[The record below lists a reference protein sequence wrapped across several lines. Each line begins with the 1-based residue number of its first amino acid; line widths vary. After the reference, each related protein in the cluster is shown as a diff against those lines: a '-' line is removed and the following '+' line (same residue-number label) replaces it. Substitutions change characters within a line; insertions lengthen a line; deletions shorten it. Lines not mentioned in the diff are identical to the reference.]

1 MGFHLHK
8 KCIFAPLKKILMKK
22 IFVGFLSLLLV
33 FNSFGQDELKQSALQ
48 LNTIT
53 TAVPFLLI
61 APDSRAGAM
70 GDVGVST
77 SPDANS
83 IHWNVAKLAFV
94 EKEMG
99 ISVSYSPWLRSLV
112 PDISM
117 SYISGYKKLGDKNAI
132 GASLRYFSLGDI
144 KFTND
149 QGDPIGDFNPAEFA
163 IDVGF
168 SQKFGDRLSGG
179 IAARYIYSNL
189 TGGIDVGGADTK
201 AGRSFA
207 VDVGVFYTNDEVE
220 LFGKDAVFNLGLS
233 ISNIGAKI
241 SYTNDAVADFI
252 PINLRFGP
260 SVNFLIDDH
269 NSFAV
274 VTDINKLL
282 VPTPPIY
289 ATDEAG
295 NPIIDEVTGEPK
307 IESGKDP
314 DVPIVTGIFQ
324 SFGDAPG
331 GFSEELK
338 EYNISVGLEYWYNK
352 QFAVRAGYFHESAT
366 KGNRKYITAGLGLK
380 LSVFSVDFSYLIGL
394 TQQNPLSNTIRFTL
408 MFDFDAFKKQNKNSQ
423 SGRGNED

>member
-1 MGFHLHK
+1 MSYTNAQTTDK
-8 KCIFAPLKKILMKK
+8 Q
-22 IFVGFLSLLLV
+22 LV
-33 FNSFGQDELKQSALQ
+33 QDLQ

-77 SPDANS
+77 SPDASS

-99 ISVSYSPWLRSLV
+99 VSVSYSPWLRALV
-112 PDISM
+112 PDINL
-117 SYISGYKKLGDKNAI
+117 SYISGYKKLGDRNAI

-144 KFTND
+144 KFTNE

-189 TGGIDVGGADTK
+189 TGGIDVSGANTK

-207 VDVGVFYTNDEVE
+207 VDVGVFYTNDEAE
-220 LFGKDAVFNLGLS
+220 LFGQDAVFNLGLS

-241 SYTNDAVADFI
+241 SYTNDAIADFI

-260 SVNFLIDDH
+260 SINFLLDDH
-269 NSFAV
+269 NSFAII
-274 VTDINKLL
+274 TDINKLL

-289 ATDEAG
+289 ATDEDG
-295 NPIIDEVTGEPK
+295 SPLPPDPVTGEQV
-307 IESGKDP
+307 IESGKSP

-331 GFSEELK
+331 GFSEELR
-338 EYNISVGLEYWYNK
+338 EYNISAGLEYWYNK
-352 QFAVRAGYFHESAT
+352 QFAVRAGYFNESAI

-380 LSVFSVDFSYLIGL
+380 LSVFSVDFSYLIAL
-394 TQQNPLSNTIRFTL
+394 TQQNPLANTVRFTL
-408 MFDFDAFKKQNKNSQ
+408 MFDFDAFKSQNKNAE
-423 SGRGNED
+423 SGE